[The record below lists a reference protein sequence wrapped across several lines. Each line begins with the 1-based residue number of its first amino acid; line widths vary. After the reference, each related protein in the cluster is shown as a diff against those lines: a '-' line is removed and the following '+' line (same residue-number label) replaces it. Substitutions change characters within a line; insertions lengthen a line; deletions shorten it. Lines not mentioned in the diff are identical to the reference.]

1 MADANI
7 LQGAIFHDDLEA
19 PDRLEVTE
27 NDNSDVL
34 PRNVRNSSK
43 PLQVKPKQ
51 PKDVAKPAVHRVQ
64 FLDYYTY
71 IYMYIYPPTR
81 HRVLLAWME
90 DIFFYG
96 DSFCTLALED
106 DFCCHKIL

>member
-7 LQGAIFHDDLEA
+7 LQGAIFHDDLEE

-71 IYMYIYPPTR
+71 IYMYINPPTR
-81 HRVLLAWME
+81 
-90 DIFFYG
+90 Y
-96 DSFCTLALED
+96 SCTVSLDGRYL
-106 DFCCHKIL
+106 FLRRFILHTCT